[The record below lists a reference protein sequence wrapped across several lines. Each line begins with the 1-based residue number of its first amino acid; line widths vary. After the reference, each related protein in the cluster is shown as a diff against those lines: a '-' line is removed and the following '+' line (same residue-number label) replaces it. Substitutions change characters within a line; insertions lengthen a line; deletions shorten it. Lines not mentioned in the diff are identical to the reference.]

1 MIDSSEGDDLVG
13 ELGHNK
19 YPLENKRQ
27 QYIPH
32 NSDCDGQTDRQTDR
46 FNSSPETASRAH
58 VSQALQELEHVR
70 GGVFPVAAHHSYAHS
85 TAVGRR
91 PKCIINLGPI
101 PGVCVCVV
109 VRVSMRVGTIRKINI
124 PSLLA
129 TFLSLE
135 TRLLHCLLAWV
146 LVNECWKVVHHCH
159 IHKLLG

>member
-19 YPLENKRQ
+19 HPLENKRQ
-27 QYIPH
+27 QYIPP
-32 NSDCDGQTDRQTDR
+32 NSDCDGQTDRQTDRLTDRQTDR

-101 PGVCVCVV
+101 PDVCVCGGK
-109 VRVSMRVGTIRKINI
+109 SKYESGYYQ
-124 PSLLA
+124 
-129 TFLSLE
+129 E
-135 TRLLHCLLAWV
+135 D
-146 LVNECWKVVHHCH
+146 
-159 IHKLLG
+159 